1 VLNAFRSADNHH
13 QFWLNVSVSVWVG
26 WKHKATHARR
36 PFSDLLSAPTC
47 FISPVVRTPVKVQ
60 YLTYSNLIIITWFHK
75 NVSNEICILLTHL
88 PCLFLFIIVYIR
100 PTGTGEFSS
109 HHQQSPMWVE
119 GKHTTGCCPVL
130 RRDLL
135 RHCYHHLIA
144 MQPSA
149 RCHTPWLRRTTAL
162 SAVPRLYPLHD

>member
-1 VLNAFRSADNHH
+1 MSGVDAQGDPCTATI
-13 QFWLNVSVSVWVG
+13 FWSIV
-26 WKHKATHARR
+26 R
-36 PFSDLLSAPTC
+36 PHLLHFSSSPYTC
-47 FISPVVRTPVKVQ
+47 QSRV
-60 YLTYSNLIIITWFHK
+60 YYSNLIIITWFHK

-109 HHQQSPMWVE
+109 HHQQNPMWVE

-149 RCHTPWLRRTTAL
+149 RCHTSWRRWTTAL